1 MGILKGVDSMK
12 KTLAWVCLLALLFSF
27 GATSENLLFDSK
39 DYEGSIENNTQFSFA
54 VANDKVYLFTYGNE
68 NGEERNG
75 YSCVESPYNE
85 KIEPYQ
91 FSLDVLGEA
100 ISVSDVYSDGEN
112 IWTWVNG
119 EDFCVY
125 QAVIT
130 DEKVTFEEKARFPF
144 KEAVEGELSEPFFS
158 NLMPFNQFYLGR
170 TEIFDDS
177 GIYNILV
184 VYDTDEEEARVY
196 EADDEYRFL
205 NIVGMMPYTDET
217 VLLASAVMTDEM
229 GELVFYELNPE
240 EHELTELAVVSLNM
254 ADESFGYAY
263 DREKS
268 ELYFTQER
276 SVYRITDMDVN
287 SLEVVANLQIQYTG
301 SAMGP
306 MRQGFLTS
314 DGHYI
319 TSDGVMLF
327 CCSLTGSEEVTTE
340 NQEIT
345 VYGSAQEYFDYA
357 ARKFSQTNPGSSVR
371 IDRRSEVEFDL
382 TGALNAHSDDYD
394 IYILQVNS
402 SEYGALYDRGFL
414 RPMENEAIQDFVAT
428 LYPNFMDAVTLDGNV
443 VALPL
448 EMGCYTIAYN
458 PNVLEELGY
467 TTEDL
472 PASWPEMVRFLANL
486 APRLED
492 TDYTA
497 FCADQWVSFVRDD
510 LAELILSAACQKI
523 HETGTGE
530 LNTPEMA
537 EMLDTLAGIDFEA
550 LGAKASRDDEGD
562 YNDEM
567 YLFDTYGNV
576 NVSQGTTEFVP
587 LMLSLEEG
595 GEPMTPAEITV
606 AVVNPYSRNPQAA
619 EEFLATLIDELPDTT
634 RVNFC
639 RDWEGGV
646 KTENAD
652 ELIADNDAEIAM
664 IQEGLDNAKDEDEK
678 AGYQQQLE
686 DAQASRDWIMEKF
699 YWDISEDA
707 VKQYQQN
714 EQYVLPA
721 RYLGLSISEDLGP
734 ILQKCMEGTCDGA
747 TALKEMDGKL
757 QMMMQENQ

>member
-1 MGILKGVDSMK
+1 MK
-12 KTLAWVCLLALLFSF
+12 KTLAWVCLLAMLFSF
-27 GATSENLLFDSK
+27 GALGETRLFSVN
-39 DYEGSIENNTQFSFA
+39 DYESSYTFSFA
-54 VANDKVYLFTYGNE
+54 QAGDTIFLFTT
-68 NGEERNG
+68 G
-75 YSCVESPYNE
+75 YAGGDPDEGVCR
-85 KIEPYQ
+85 IAAPYQ
-91 FSLDVLGEA
+91 KPSDLMEYSLGEMKGQN
-100 ISVSDVYSDGEN
+100 VKFCSDGEN
-112 IWTWVNG
+112 LWAWKTEEGMVKVWQVTFDEGSGLTYKIKSQFPMVQALDELEMDNVPTRGLYVNG
-119 EDFCVY
+119 VFFGCITDFETGGMWLAAYDIAEKNLEVFDTDADGITMNVVSVLPYSENSVLVISAEEEGESLMHLYELSLDGLKLNQLATVPVNYPSMTFGFAYDSTEQALFFTTESNVY
-125 QAVIT
+125 QLT
-130 DEKVTFEEKARFPF
+130 NFDPDSLTQLTKFSGDFSSNNW
-144 KEAVEGELSEPFFS
+144 VENNNG
-158 NLMPFNQFYLGR
+158 
-170 TEIFDDS
+170 
-177 GIYNILV
+177 
-184 VYDTDEEEARVY
+184 A
-196 EADDEYRFL
+196 
-205 NIVGMMPYTDET
+205 
-217 VLLASAVMTDEM
+217 
-229 GELVFYELNPE
+229 
-240 EHELTELAVVSLNM
+240 LTEDGYYIVSNGETLVAYNLA
-254 ADESFGYAY
+254 G
-263 DREKS
+263 
-268 ELYFTQER
+268 
-276 SVYRITDMDVN
+276 
-287 SLEVVANLQIQYTG
+287 G
-301 SAMGP
+301 
-306 MRQGFLTS
+306 
-314 DGHYI
+314 
-319 TSDGVMLF
+319 
-327 CCSLTGSEEVTTE
+327 EEVTADDAGLA
-340 NQEIT
+340 IL
-345 VYGSAQEYFDYA
+345 GGGDEYFEYA
-357 ARKFSQTNPGSSVR
+357 VGKYDQAHPGSSVR
-371 IDRRSEVEFDL
+371 IDLRSEVDFDL

-394 IYILQVNS
+394 IYILKVNS

-428 LYPNFMDAVTLDGNV
+428 LYPNLMDAVTLDGNV

-467 TTEDL
+467 TTEEL
-472 PASWPEMVRFLANL
+472 PASWPEMMRFLANL

-497 FCADQWVSFVRDD
+497 FCADQWVSLVRNN
-510 LAELILSAACQKI
+510 LAGQILNAACQKI

-530 LNTPEMA
+530 LNTPEMV

-550 LGAKASRDDEGD
+550 LGAKASRDDEGED
-562 YNDEM
+562 NEDM
-567 YLFDTYGNV
+567 YLFDIDGNV
-576 NVSQGTTEFVP
+576 NVNQGTTEFVP

-595 GEPMTPAEITV
+595 GEPMTPAEIAV

-714 EQYVLPA
+714 EQYVMPA
-721 RYLGLSISEDLGP
+721 RYLGLSVSEDLGP

>member
-1 MGILKGVDSMK
+1 
-12 KTLAWVCLLALLFSF
+12 
-27 GATSENLLFDSK
+27 
-39 DYEGSIENNTQFSFA
+39 
-54 VANDKVYLFTYGNE
+54 
-68 NGEERNG
+68 
-75 YSCVESPYNE
+75 
-85 KIEPYQ
+85 
-91 FSLDVLGEA
+91 
-100 ISVSDVYSDGEN
+100 
-112 IWTWVNG
+112 
-119 EDFCVY
+119 
-125 QAVIT
+125 
-130 DEKVTFEEKARFPF
+130 
-144 KEAVEGELSEPFFS
+144 
-158 NLMPFNQFYLGR
+158 
-170 TEIFDDS
+170 
-177 GIYNILV
+177 
-184 VYDTDEEEARVY
+184 
-196 EADDEYRFL
+196 
-205 NIVGMMPYTDET
+205 
-217 VLLASAVMTDEM
+217 
-229 GELVFYELNPE
+229 
-240 EHELTELAVVSLNM
+240 
-254 ADESFGYAY
+254 
-263 DREKS
+263 
-268 ELYFTQER
+268 
-276 SVYRITDMDVN
+276 
-287 SLEVVANLQIQYTG
+287 
-301 SAMGP
+301 
-306 MRQGFLTS
+306 
-314 DGHYI
+314 
-319 TSDGVMLF
+319 
-327 CCSLTGSEEVTTE
+327 
-340 NQEIT
+340 
-345 VYGSAQEYFDYA
+345 
-357 ARKFSQTNPGSSVR
+357 
-371 IDRRSEVEFDL
+371 
-382 TGALNAHSDDYD
+382 
-394 IYILQVNS
+394 
-402 SEYGALYDRGFL
+402 
-414 RPMENEAIQDFVAT
+414 
-428 LYPNFMDAVTLDGNV
+428 MDAVTLDGNV

-467 TTEDL
+467 TAEDL

-497 FCADQWVSFVRDD
+497 FYADWWVSRIRNN
-510 LAELILSAACQKI
+510 LAGLILNAACQQI

-550 LGAKASRDDEGD
+550 LGVKASRDDEGED
-562 YNDEM
+562 DEDM
-567 YLFDTYGNV
+567 YLFDIDGNV

-595 GEPMTPAEITV
+595 GEPMIPAEITV

-646 KTENAD
+646 KMEGAD

-699 YWDISEDA
+699 YWEISEDA
-707 VKQYQQN
+707 VKKYQQN